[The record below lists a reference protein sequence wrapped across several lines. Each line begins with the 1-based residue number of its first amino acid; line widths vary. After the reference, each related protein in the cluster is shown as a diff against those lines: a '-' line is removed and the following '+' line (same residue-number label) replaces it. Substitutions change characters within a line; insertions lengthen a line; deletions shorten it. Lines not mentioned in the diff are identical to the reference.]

1 MFPFSVKTGF
11 SVPALLCLAL
21 LTGAS
26 PPAAAGA
33 TTAAAL
39 LEEGSARY
47 RQGDFARAADS
58 WRSAAAL
65 ATEEADPAVRL
76 EALLSQ
82 ARALQALGHMDR
94 ALAVLQSATTAVE
107 AAGDPA
113 QKALFYAR
121 LGDLYLSLGRTE
133 TAFTFLEKG
142 EDVATAGEAPYALA
156 VVLNNTGIAHAS
168 RKDYVDAVAA
178 WNECRYLLDRMADAP
193 DLRSRVLIN
202 LARVSLRLGN
212 PRAAVTTIRE
222 ALNAIGRR
230 PDAHDK
236 ARDLISL
243 GGIALEGRD
252 IWPGSTGEMD
262 RLALSALKGADAI
275 AAGLDDPALRSL
287 ARGYLGR
294 LYELG
299 GRHET
304 ALRLTL
310 SALFHAQQSG
320 IAPEIRYRWHWQAGR
335 LHEDTGDRDGAIRS
349 YRLAVEAL
357 TPIRREL
364 TTGYRDRRSL
374 FQEKIRPV
382 YLSLARLL
390 LEKAAAQRGRE
401 ARESLLREGRETM
414 ELLKTVELQ
423 EYFQD
428 PCVAD
433 LESAPL
439 QPEAMA
445 DQTAVIYP
453 IPFRD
458 ELAIILITR
467 DAADLFTVPVT
478 AAELDRTVRR
488 FRRRLQNSRG
498 EGFREEGRRLYDW
511 LIRPLEPTLSD
522 RRIETLVVAPD
533 GVLRLIPFAPL
544 HDGDRFLIER
554 YAVGTVPALTLTRAA
569 SPASRQGGVLL
580 EGLSK
585 ARQGFASL
593 PGVKEELKALQELMG
608 GTVLLDEDYT
618 LENLDRAFATTD
630 HPIVHMAT
638 HGVFG
643 GSSDE
648 TFLLTHDDKLTMD
661 RLEDLIGRTR
671 RRGNQVDL
679 LTLSACQTALG
690 DEWAAFGLA
699 GIAVKA
705 GVSSAVATLW
715 YADDEAALE
724 IMTDFYRH
732 LQAAGEPKARA
743 LQQAQIR
750 MIRDDRFDHPAFW
763 APFLLIGNWS

>member
-1 MFPFSVKTGF
+1 
-11 SVPALLCLAL
+11 
-21 LTGAS
+21 LTGPP
-26 PPAAAGA
+26 PPAAADEPSVA
-33 TTAAAL
+33 DL
-39 LEEGSARY
+39 LEKGSLRY
-47 RQGDFARAADS
+47 RQGEVARAADI
-58 WRSAAAL
+58 WQSAAVL
-65 ATEEADPAVRL
+65 AEKERDPAARL
-76 EALLSQ
+76 EALLSR
-82 ARALQALGHMDR
+82 ARALQALGHHDR
-94 ALAVLQSATTAVE
+94 ALAVLQSATAAVE
-107 AAGDPA
+107 AAGGPA
-113 QKALFYAR
+113 QQGLFYAR
-121 LGDLYLSLGRTE
+121 LGDLYLSLGQTD
-133 TAFTFLEKG
+133 AAVTFLEKG
-142 EDVATAGEAPYALA
+142 EDAATAGEAPYALA

-168 RKDYVDAVAA
+168 RKEYVDAVAA
-178 WNECRYLLDRMADAP
+178 WKECRYLLDQMADGP

-212 PRAAVTTIRE
+212 PQAVAETVRE
-222 ALNAIGRR
+222 ALAAVGRR
-230 PDAHDK
+230 ADSHEK
-236 ARDLISL
+236 GRDLISL
-243 GGIALEGRD
+243 GQIAMEGRD
-252 IWPGSTGEMD
+252 VWPDAAGEMA
-262 RLALSALKGADAI
+262 RPALSALKGADAI
-275 AAGLDDPALRSL
+275 AADLADPELRSL

-294 LYELG
+294 LYERDG
-299 GRHET
+299 QREA

-310 SALFHAQQSG
+310 SALFYAQQSG
-320 IAPEIRYRWHWQAGR
+320 TSPEIRYRWHWQAGR
-335 LHEDTGDRDGAIRS
+335 LHEGTGDRDGAIRS

-364 TTGYRDRRSL
+364 TTGYRDPRGL

-382 YLSLARLL
+382 YLALARLL
-390 LEKAAAQRGRE
+390 LEKAADGTDRA

-458 ELAIILITR
+458 ELAIMLITR

-498 EGFREEGRRLYDW
+498 QGFREEGRLLYDW

-522 RRIETLVVAPD
+522 RRIRTLVVAPD

-544 HDGDRFLIER
+544 HDGDRFLIEQ
-554 YAVGTVPALTLTRAA
+554 YAVGTVPALTLTRAS
-569 SPASRQGGVLL
+569 SPAPRQGGVLL

-593 PGVKEELKALQELMG
+593 PGVKEELRALQDLMG

-661 RLEDLIGRTR
+661 RLEELIGRTR

-715 YADDEAALE
+715 YADDEAAIA

-732 LQAAGEPKARA
+732 LRAAGDSKARA